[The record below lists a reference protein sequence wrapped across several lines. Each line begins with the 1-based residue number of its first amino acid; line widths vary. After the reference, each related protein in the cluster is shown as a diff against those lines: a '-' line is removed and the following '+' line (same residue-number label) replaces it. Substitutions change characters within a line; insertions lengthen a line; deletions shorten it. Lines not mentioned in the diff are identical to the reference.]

1 MAKSLLLAAG
11 LALGLTTAALASNL
25 PMIEVRAPKA
35 DLHLEVAR
43 TNPDQERGL
52 SNRTAIAP
60 HTGMLFVFDRDGA
73 VDFWMKDTLVPLD
86 MVFIGSDGTVRKV
99 YANVPTVS
107 PTLPD
112 AEIPLEP
119 GVAKYVIELGAGE
132 AARDGIVEGLRL
144 AIPNL
149 SATSPG
155 TLH

>member
-1 MAKSLLLAAG
+1 M
-11 LALGLTTAALASNL
+11 
-25 PMIEVRAPKA
+25 
-35 DLHLEVAR
+35 
-43 TNPDQERGL
+43 

-73 VDFWMKDTLVPLD
+73 VRFWMKDTLMPLD

-107 PTLPD
+107 PALPD